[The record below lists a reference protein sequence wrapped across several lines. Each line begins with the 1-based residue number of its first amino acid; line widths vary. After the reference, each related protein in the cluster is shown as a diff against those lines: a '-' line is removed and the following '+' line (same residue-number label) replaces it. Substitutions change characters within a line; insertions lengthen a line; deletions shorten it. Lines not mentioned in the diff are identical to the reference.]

1 MFTEYDSNTLK
12 EHPQINMFL
21 KVLEKARLST
31 QRSQYILYVNWLIKV
46 CMLYVQWNRILM
58 II

>member
-46 CMLYVQWNRILM
+46 CMLYVQ
-58 II
+58 